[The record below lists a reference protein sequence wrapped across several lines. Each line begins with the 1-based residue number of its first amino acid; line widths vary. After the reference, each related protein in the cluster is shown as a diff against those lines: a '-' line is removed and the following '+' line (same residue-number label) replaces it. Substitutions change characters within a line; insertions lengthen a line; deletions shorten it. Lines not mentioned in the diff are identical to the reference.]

1 MKTLLVLLFVIGGI
15 LAAPSPATAD
25 TPGCVV
31 RTEFRQ
37 VHNGMTKGSVQRI
50 FDTSGSL
57 NSAARHEVRTY
68 RACTRPH
75 LSYVSVHFSGGKVI
89 AKFAIWA

>member
-1 MKTLLVLLFVIGGI
+1 MRTLLVLPLVFGSI
-15 LAAPSPATAD
+15 LAAPPPATAD

-31 RTEFRQ
+31 RSEFRQ
-37 VHNGMTKGSVQRI
+37 VHHGMTTTSVQRI
-50 FDTSGSL
+50 FDTSGTL

-68 RACTRPH
+68 RACNRPR

>member
-1 MKTLLVLLFVIGGI
+1 MRTFLVLVFLIGSI
-15 LAAPSPATAD
+15 LTAPSPATAD
-25 TPGCVV
+25 TPGCVA
-31 RTEFRQ
+31 RTEFQQ
-37 VHNGMTKGSVQRI
+37 VHKGMTKNRVHRI
-50 FDTSGSL
+50 FDTSGTL

-68 RACTRPH
+68 RACSRPR

>member
-1 MKTLLVLLFVIGGI
+1 MLLVLPLVFGSI
-15 LAAPSPATAD
+15 LAAPAPAVAD

-31 RTEFRQ
+31 RNEFQQ
-37 VHNGMTKGSVQRI
+37 VHNGMTKASVQRI

-68 RACTRPH
+68 RACTRPR
-75 LSYVSVHFSGGKVI
+75 LSYVSVHFSGGRVI

>member
-1 MKTLLVLLFVIGGI
+1 MKPLLALVFVIGSI

-25 TPGCVV
+25 TPACVV

-37 VHNGMTKGSVQRI
+37 VHKGMTKTRVQRI
-50 FDTSGSL
+50 FDTGGTL

-68 RACTRPH
+68 PACSRPR